1 MDIVDVDRL
10 CHICISIGLPL
21 KIIFMKLFISTA
33 LVSSLTVATVFAQS
47 DPIEGT
53 IEYQK
58 GIKRAAVIELPY
70 SPDIVE
76 GALKQ
81 HLAKNGIKE
90 ERLKGMQVFK
100 NARLTPT
107 DGEAADLYFK
117 VEKKSRREDNTSVV
131 YLIMGRPNE
140 NVALRTADDAYRIQD
155 AKAFLGNFRPRA
167 QSYELERNISI
178 NEDNIRK
185 SEKKLTD
192 LQDDRKRLEKKI
204 QEQEQELNRLR
215 TEKESLLGKR
225 AK

>member
-1 MDIVDVDRL
+1 M
-10 CHICISIGLPL
+10 G
-21 KIIFMKLFISTA
+21 A
-33 LVSSLTVATVFAQS
+33 AAFAQT

-58 GIKRAAVIELPY
+58 GVKRAAVIELPFA
-70 SPDIVE
+70 PVIVE

-81 HLAKNGIKE
+81 HLAKSGVKE

-117 VEKKSRREDNTSVV
+117 VEKKSRRDDNTSVV

-155 AKAFLGNFRPRA
+155 AKAFLGKFRPQA
-167 QSYELERNISI
+167 ESFELERNMTR
-178 NEDNIRK
+178 NEDNIKK
-185 SEKKLTD
+185 SEKRMND
-192 LQDDRKRLEKKI
+192 LQDDRKKLEKKI
-204 QEQEQELNRLR
+204 QEQEQEMNRLK
-215 TEKESLLGKR
+215 TERESLLGKR
-225 AK
+225 KQ

>member
-1 MDIVDVDRL
+1 
-10 CHICISIGLPL
+10 
-21 KIIFMKLFISTA
+21 MKLFILTA
-33 LVSSLTVATVFAQS
+33 FAFLLMGAAAFAQT

-58 GIKRAAVIELPY
+58 GVKRAAVIELPFT
-70 SPDIVE
+70 PDIVE

-81 HLAKNGIKE
+81 HLAKSGMKE

-117 VEKKSRREDNTSVV
+117 VEKKSRRDDNTSVV

-155 AKAFLGNFRPRA
+155 AKAFLGTFRPQA
-167 QSYELERNISI
+167 ESFELERNITR
-178 NEDNIRK
+178 NEDNIKK
-185 SEKKLTD
+185 SEKRMND
-192 LQDDRKRLEKKI
+192 LQDDRKKLEKKI
-204 QEQEQELNRLR
+204 QEQEQEMNRLK
-215 TEKESLLGKR
+215 TERESLLGKR
-225 AK
+225 KQ

>member
-1 MDIVDVDRL
+1 
-10 CHICISIGLPL
+10 
-21 KIIFMKLFISTA
+21 MKLILTAFIS
-33 LVSSLTVATVFAQS
+33 LFFCVAAVAQT
-47 DPIEGT
+47 DAIEGT

-58 GIKRAAVIELPY
+58 GVKRAAVIELPF

-76 GALKQ
+76 GALKDY
-81 HLAKNGIKE
+81 LAKGGVKE

-107 DGEAADLYFK
+107 DGEAADLYFR
-117 VEKKSRREDNTSVV
+117 VEKKSRRDDNNSVV

-140 NVALRTADDAYRIQD
+140 NVAVRTADDAYRIQD
-155 AKAFLGNFRPRA
+155 AKAFLGSLQPQA
-167 QSYELERNISI
+167 QSYELERNISK
-178 NEDNIRK
+178 NEDNIKK

-204 QEQEQELNRLR
+204 QEQEQELNRLKS
-215 TEKESLLGKR
+215 EKESLIGKR

>member
-1 MDIVDVDRL
+1 
-10 CHICISIGLPL
+10 
-21 KIIFMKLFISTA
+21 MKLFILTA
-33 LVSSLTVATVFAQS
+33 FAFLLMGAGAFAQT

-58 GIKRAAVIELPY
+58 GVKRAAVIELPFA
-70 SPDIVE
+70 PDIVE

-81 HLAKNGIKE
+81 HLAKSGVKE

-117 VEKKSRREDNTSVV
+117 VEKKSRRDDNTSVV

-155 AKAFLGNFRPRA
+155 AKAFLGTFRPQA
-167 QSYELERNISI
+167 ESFELERNITR
-178 NEDNIRK
+178 NEDNIKK
-185 SEKKLTD
+185 SEKRMND
-192 LQDDRKRLEKKI
+192 LQDDRKKLEKKI
-204 QEQEQELNRLR
+204 QEQEQEMNRLK
-215 TEKESLLGKR
+215 TERESLLGKR
-225 AK
+225 KQ

>member
-1 MDIVDVDRL
+1 
-10 CHICISIGLPL
+10 
-21 KIIFMKLFISTA
+21 MKLFILTA
-33 LVSSLTVATVFAQS
+33 FAFLLMGAAAFAQT

-58 GIKRAAVIELPY
+58 GVKRAAVIELPFT
-70 SPDIVE
+70 PDIVE

-81 HLAKNGIKE
+81 HLAKSGVKE

-117 VEKKSRREDNTSVV
+117 VEKKSRRDDNTSVV

-155 AKAFLGNFRPRA
+155 AKAFLGTFRPQA
-167 QSYELERNISI
+167 ESFELERNITR
-178 NEDNIRK
+178 NEDNIKK
-185 SEKKLTD
+185 SEKRMND
-192 LQDDRKRLEKKI
+192 LQDDRKKLEKKI
-204 QEQEQELNRLR
+204 QEQEQEMNRLK
-215 TEKESLLGKR
+215 TERESLLGKR
-225 AK
+225 KQ

>member
-1 MDIVDVDRL
+1 
-10 CHICISIGLPL
+10 
-21 KIIFMKLFISTA
+21 MKLFILTA
-33 LVSSLTVATVFAQS
+33 FAFLLMGAGAFAQT

-58 GIKRAAVIELPY
+58 GVKRAAVIELPFT
-70 SPDIVE
+70 PDIVE

-81 HLAKNGIKE
+81 HLAKSGVKE

-117 VEKKSRREDNTSVV
+117 VEKKSRRDDNTSVV

-155 AKAFLGNFRPRA
+155 AKAFLGTFRPQA
-167 QSYELERNISI
+167 ESFELERNITR
-178 NEDNIRK
+178 NEDNIKK
-185 SEKKLTD
+185 SEKRMND
-192 LQDDRKRLEKKI
+192 LQDDRKKLEKKI
-204 QEQEQELNRLR
+204 QEQEQEMNRLK
-215 TEKESLLGKR
+215 TERESLLGKR
-225 AK
+225 KQ

>member
-1 MDIVDVDRL
+1 
-10 CHICISIGLPL
+10 
-21 KIIFMKLFISTA
+21 MKLFILTA
-33 LVSSLTVATVFAQS
+33 FAFLLMGAAAFAQT

-58 GIKRAAVIELPY
+58 GVKRAAVIELPFA
-70 SPDIVE
+70 PDIVE

-81 HLAKNGIKE
+81 HLAKSGVKE

-117 VEKKSRREDNTSVV
+117 VEKKSRRDDNTSVV

-155 AKAFLGNFRPRA
+155 AKAFLGTFRPQA
-167 QSYELERNISI
+167 ESFELERNITR
-178 NEDNIRK
+178 NEDNIKK
-185 SEKKLTD
+185 SEKRMND
-192 LQDDRKRLEKKI
+192 LQDDRKKLEKKI
-204 QEQEQELNRLR
+204 QEQEQEMNRLK
-215 TEKESLLGKR
+215 TERESLLGKR
-225 AK
+225 KQ

>member
-1 MDIVDVDRL
+1 
-10 CHICISIGLPL
+10 
-21 KIIFMKLFISTA
+21 MKLFILTA
-33 LVSSLTVATVFAQS
+33 FALFITGAGAFAQT

-58 GIKRAAVIELPY
+58 GVKRAAVIELPFA
-70 SPDIVE
+70 PDVVE

-81 HLAKNGIKE
+81 HLAKTGVKE

-117 VEKKSRREDNTSVV
+117 VEKKSRRDDNSSVV

-155 AKAFLGNFRPRA
+155 AKAFLGSFQPQA
-167 QSYELERNISI
+167 ATFELERNISR
-178 NEDNIRK
+178 NEDNIKK
-185 SEKKLTD
+185 SERKMSD

-204 QEQEQELNRLR
+204 QEQEQELNRLK
-215 TEKESLLGKR
+215 TERESLLGKR
-225 AK
+225 KQ

>member
-1 MDIVDVDRL
+1 M
-10 CHICISIGLPL
+10 
-21 KIIFMKLFISTA
+21 KQIIFSAVASLLFG
-33 LVSSLTVATVFAQS
+33 VSVLAQT

-58 GIKRAAVIELPY
+58 GVKRAAVIELPFA
-70 SPDIVE
+70 PDVVE
-76 GALKQ
+76 GALKDY
-81 HLAKNGIKE
+81 LAKGGVKE

-117 VEKKSRREDNTSVV
+117 VEKKSRRDDNSSIV

-155 AKAFLGNFRPRA
+155 AKAFLGSFQPKA
-167 QSYELERNISI
+167 QSYELERNISK
-178 NEDNIRK
+178 NEDNIKK
-185 SEKKLTD
+185 SEKKLND

-204 QEQEQELNRLR
+204 QEQQQELDRLKAER
-215 TEKESLLGKR
+215 EGLVGKR
-225 AK
+225 QK

>member
-1 MDIVDVDRL
+1 
-10 CHICISIGLPL
+10 
-21 KIIFMKLFISTA
+21 MKLFILTA
-33 LVSSLTVATVFAQS
+33 FAFLLMGAAAFAQT

-58 GIKRAAVIELPY
+58 GVKRAAVIELPFT
-70 SPDIVE
+70 PDIVE

-81 HLAKNGIKE
+81 HLAKSGVKE

-117 VEKKSRREDNTSVV
+117 VEKKSRRDDNTSVV

-155 AKAFLGNFRPRA
+155 AKAFLGTFRPQA
-167 QSYELERNISI
+167 ESFELERNITR
-178 NEDNIRK
+178 NEDNIKK
-185 SEKKLTD
+185 SEKRMND

-204 QEQEQELNRLR
+204 QEQEQEMNRLK
-215 TEKESLLGKR
+215 TERESLLGKR
-225 AK
+225 KQ